1 MRLFALGTSVAA
13 CLTCATA
20 QAGCLKANESDQI
33 AEGRLTS
40 VRITIEAYKLKEQA
54 FILQLAADACLEG
67 PDEFDKVEATR
78 RIHVFSMDDALRRK
92 LRTSVGKT
100 VRVSGDAFGEHTAHH
115 HAPIVMRVSR
125 LEVVP
130 RK

>member
-40 VRITIEAYKLKEQA
+40 VRITIEAYRLKEQA

-78 RIHVFSMDDALRRK
+78 RIHVFSMDDACAASCAPLSARPSASAAMHLANTPHIITRR
-92 LRTSVGKT
+92 S
-100 VRVSGDAFGEHTAHH
+100 
-115 HAPIVMRVSR
+115 
-125 LEVVP
+125 
-130 RK
+130 